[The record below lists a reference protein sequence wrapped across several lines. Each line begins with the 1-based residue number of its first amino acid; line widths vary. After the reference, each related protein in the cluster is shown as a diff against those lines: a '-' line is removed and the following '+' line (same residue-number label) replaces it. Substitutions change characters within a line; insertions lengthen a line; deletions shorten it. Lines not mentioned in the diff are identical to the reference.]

1 MSMAA
6 RCEEMKESGAS
17 VKGSNQSAIKSERLQ
32 LTKLYFAFVKRTIGR
47 TGFFPVLFGSIKFVR
62 MRGDFAMSS
71 GSKKLFMTLM
81 VEKDRW
87 LIVDGK
93 SRPAQIIQRWFH
105 TSSMITYLKVPI
117 CLIKGSIKLI

>member
-1 MSMAA
+1 MRRDEGIGSLCK
-6 RCEEMKESGAS
+6 R
-17 VKGSNQSAIKSERLQ
+17 VKSERQKSERLQ

-62 MRGDFAMSS
+62 MCGDFAMSS

-93 SRPAQIIQRWFH
+93 SRPAQIIHRWFQ
-105 TSSMITYLKVPI
+105 TSSMFTYLKVPI